1 MRLRVGVVLC
11 LFLAFWGAGCRKAV
25 APAVD
30 NAAPETWIV
39 AAPQDTITTRDPS
52 NTPIRP
58 TVGRIPVRFHMY
70 WAGSDRDG
78 AVVGY
83 YFAVVETL
91 PVPPQGTSTVP
102 GLPGPKPR
110 DYHYTTKQD
119 SIFIFRASEDLN
131 ERQHAFYIYA
141 VDDKGRADPTPAR
154 FIFSSYDRFPPL
166 AIIDELKAVGTI
178 YSLIGG
184 TLVPSRPTYFVRD
197 SFEISDTHFV
207 PRDTVPANA
216 QLSMRW
222 HGEPTIPSTVV
233 TGYRYK
239 LDESDFNTVD
249 SSVHQA
255 SYNTG
260 VGTDKVNP
268 GQKIFTLRAIGQSG
282 WRGESTRWFQMNF
295 APDTW
300 FSGPDKNDPAAGWLT
315 YTDFKPSP
323 KQYWYK
329 DMLALGWP
337 GQFEL
342 AEGHP
347 GVPGTMLSSD
357 STALLPALRPERR
370 TFFEI
375 YNDQLWYKEEGDTV
389 HLNSWVVLPAGGFD
403 QDSPYSVKVNLPLMA
418 TSDHFKHLVIP
429 PQPVTTPSG
438 PNGSPIGFRI
448 QVKVKEGTDPTNRA
462 GEPSET
468 TTYPVYDPASVFHQ
482 PVINGYWGLTTAGKA
497 YAVVRAEDGN
507 GEVDRRIDHQPGG
520 AIGVADRVDNG
531 GASDEDRALR
541 SKILTFYV
549 DKAPTLRQRDPAFHP
564 RTNETWASRTLQL
577 NNLFIL
583 SDDVDPFDPAK
594 GAVAVGGLPPGQ
606 PPILRFKIAI
616 LGKLT
621 GDPTR
626 DTCFVGAPD
635 GYNSPGAAVPFV
647 IPPYIATGNITV
659 RIRIC
664 DCAQCDDLRWPSQCP
679 FASPEATPGGG
690 RCAETDIPVHL
701 TAPEPASIIG
711 TNGST
716 QRPGSPSDPGRRQ
729 P

>member
-11 LFLAFWGAGCRKAV
+11 LFLAFWGAGCRKAI
-25 APAVD
+25 APALD
-30 NAAPETWIV
+30 NSAPETWIV

-58 TVGRIPVRFHMY
+58 QVGRIPVRFHLY

-91 PVPPQGTSTVP
+91 PVPSPGTSTVP

-119 SIFIFRASEDLN
+119 SIFIFRTSEDLN

-178 YSLIGG
+178 YSLNGG
-184 TLVPSRPTYFVRD
+184 ILTSSRPTYFVRD
-197 SFEISDTHFV
+197 SFFLSETHFV
-207 PRDTVPANA
+207 PRDTVPGNA
-216 QLSMRW
+216 QLTIRW

-239 LDESDFNTVD
+239 LDETNFNTVD

-255 SYNTG
+255 SYNSG
-260 VGTDKVNP
+260 VGSDKVSP
-268 GQKIFTLRAIGQSG
+268 GQKIFTLRAIGESG

-300 FSGPDKNDPAAGWLT
+300 FAGPDKNDPRAGWLPYSDKNT
-315 YTDFKPSP
+315 PP

-329 DMLALGWP
+329 DMAALTWP

-342 AEGHP
+342 AAVHP
-347 GVPGTMLSSD
+347 GVPGTQLSAD
-357 STALLPALRPERR
+357 STGILPALRTERR
-370 TFFEI
+370 SFFEI

-389 HLNSWVVLPAGGFD
+389 HINSWVVIPAGGFD
-403 QDSPYSVKVNLPLMA
+403 KDSPYSVKVNLPLM
-418 TSDHFKHLVIP
+418 TGSQHFGHLVGL
-429 PQPVTTPSG
+429 PVTTPDG
-438 PNGSPIGFRI
+438 PNGSPVAFRI
-448 QVKVKEGTDPTNRA
+448 QIKVKEGTDPSGPV
-462 GEPSET
+462 GEPSEST
-468 TTYPVYDPASVFHQ
+468 PYPVYDPANVLHQ

-497 YAVVRAEDGN
+497 YAVVRAEDGD

-520 AIGVADRVDNG
+520 VVGVADRADFG
-531 GASDEDRALR
+531 GASAEDIALR

-549 DKAPTLRQRDPAFHP
+549 DKAPFLKLRDPAFHP
-564 RTNETWASRTLQL
+564 KSNEVWASRTVLS
-577 NNLFIL
+577 NNFLVVA
-583 SDDVDPFDPAK
+583 DDVDPYDPQL
-594 GAVAVGGLPPGQ
+594 GATAVGGTPLGLH
-606 PPILRFKIAI
+606 PILRYKFAI
-616 LGKLT
+616 IGKLT
-621 GDPTR
+621 GNPTK
-626 DTCFVGAPD
+626 DVCYVNPGSFTAANPAAP
-635 GYNSPGAAVPFV
+635 FT
-647 IPPYIATGNITV
+647 IPDSIASGNITV

-664 DCAQCDDLRWPSQCP
+664 DCAGCDDLRWPSPCDP
-679 FASPEATPGGG
+679 GDSEGSPSQG
-690 RCAETDIPVHL
+690 RCADTNIPVVL
-701 TAPEPASIIG
+701 TAPEPAAIIG
-711 TNGST
+711 SNGTT
-716 QRPGSPSDPGRRQ
+716 QRPGSPSNPGRRQ